1 MRPALLEIFRLM
13 SPALFAGFLVFA
25 IVSCFT
31 PGPNNL
37 MLMASGSVFGLKR
50 TVPHMAGV
58 VLGFGAM
65 TLAVG
70 LGLAEVLKASPILFA
85 ILRWAAAAYILYIA
99 WRMVTARGPGVAVT
113 GERPMSFLGAV
124 AFQWINPKAWVMAL
138 GAVGTYTEHG
148 RFLVDVVV
156 IALGFVLVNTPS
168 SVVWTSFGSAIRR
181 WFKKPGHLKAF
192 NWTMAALLVA
202 SMYPLVTEPLG
213 PSSASPGG
221 RAAASSSR

>member
-1 MRPALLEIFRLM
+1 M

-25 IVSCFT
+25 LVASIT

-37 MLMASGSVFGLKR
+37 MMMASGATFGLKR

-70 LGLAEVLKASPILFA
+70 LGLAQVLKASPLLFA
-85 ILRWAAAAYILYIA
+85 VLRWGAAAYILYIA
-99 WRMVTARGPGVAVT
+99 YRMVTAKGPGVAVT

-138 GAVGTYTEHG
+138 GAVGAYAEHG
-148 RFLVDVVV
+148 RFLVDVVI
-156 IALGFVLVNTPS
+156 IAVVFMLVGVPCALTWTGFGT
-168 SVVWTSFGSAIRR
+168 AIRR
-181 WFKKPGHLKAF
+181 WFRKPVHLKAF

-202 SMYPLVTEPLG
+202 SLYPLVTEPLG
-213 PSSASPGG
+213 PHA
-221 RAAASSSR
+221 

>member
-1 MRPALLEIFRLM
+1 MM
-13 SPALFAGFLVFA
+13 SPALLAGFLVFVVVGS
-25 IVSCFT
+25 IT

-50 TVPHMAGV
+50 TLPHAAGV

-65 TLAVG
+65 NLAVG
-70 LGLAEVLKASPILFA
+70 LGLAQVLKASPVVFA
-85 ILRWAAAAYILYIA
+85 VLRWAAAAYILYIA
-99 WRMVTARGPGVAVT
+99 YRMVTAKGPGVAVT

-138 GAVGTYTEHG
+138 GAVGTYAEHD
-148 RFLVDVVV
+148 RFLADVAT
-156 IALGFVLVNTPS
+156 IAVGYMLVGVPCALI
-168 SVVWTSFGSAIRR
+168 WTGFGSGIRR

-213 PSSASPGG
+213 PPSASPG
-221 RAAASSSR
+221 RPAAASSPG

>member
-1 MRPALLEIFRLM
+1 M

-25 IVSCFT
+25 AVASIT

-37 MLMASGSVFGLKR
+37 MMMASGATFGLRR

-70 LGLAEVLKASPILFA
+70 LGLAEVLKASPLLFA
-85 ILRWAAAAYILYIA
+85 VLRWGAAAYILYIA
-99 WRMVTARGPGVAVT
+99 YRMVTARGPGIAVT

-138 GAVGTYTEHG
+138 AAVGTYAEHG
-148 RFLVDVVV
+148 RFLVDVVI
-156 IALGFVLVNTPS
+156 IAVAFMIVTTPCALA
-168 SVVWTSFGSAIRR
+168 WTSFGSGIRR

-202 SMYPLVTEPLG
+202 SLYPLVTEPLG
-213 PSSASPGG
+213 PPQP
-221 RAAASSSR
+221 